1 MKKLYRSN
9 KEKMLAGVFG
19 GIGEYFSVDPTLL
32 RVGFV
37 LLVILTAIIPG
48 IIAYVVMA
56 LIIPQS
62 PVVHVK
68 SK

>member
-19 GIGEYFSVDPTLL
+19 GIGEYFSIDPTLL

-37 LLVILTAIIPG
+37 LLVILTAIFPG
-48 IIAYVVMA
+48 IIAYIIMA
-56 LIIPQS
+56 IIIPQS
-62 PVVHVK
+62 PVLHVK
-68 SK
+68 DK